1 MKKVQRNILIV
12 LFFVMLVVSILSALN
27 TNRIVHSLIKRFPV
41 ILEAKDALSDLLGVK
56 IYLYQLQN
64 MLHVPVFASLAF
76 CWALFFANRGWRLPV
91 IVIAAVGLVSVF
103 GLLDEAHQFFVKGRD
118 ASWEDWGLDILGGF
132 LGVGLW
138 MLYAR
143 ITGRPVP
150 AGTGKN

>member
-1 MKKVQRNILIV
+1 M
-12 LFFVMLVVSILSALN
+12 SG
-27 TNRIVHSLIKRFPV
+27 
-41 ILEAKDALSDLLGVK
+41 LLGVK

-76 CWALFFANRGWRLPV
+76 CWALFFADRGWRLPV

-143 ITGRPVP
+143 ITGRLVSP
-150 AGTGKN
+150 GTGKN